1 MLAPPPFF
9 IMVKRIMTE
18 KRTIELSQYSSML
31 AKFDGP
37 IVLLGYGSIARG
49 LLPLLERHIEFDR
62 SKFYVIDQ
70 ASTTRSSIESRGMN
84 FIEARL
90 TPENYR
96 VILVDLLSDP
106 DGRPGF
112 CINACV
118 DVSSLD
124 LLKLTGELGAFYID
138 ASLEP
143 WPGVLE
149 DEDSDPAS
157 RTNYAIR
164 EEFLALREES
174 RGRARKTAV
183 TSCGANPGLVS
194 WLVKEAL
201 LHIARDLGL
210 EFDLPKTRP
219 EWAELMRRA
228 GVKGVHVSEFD
239 GQRTSLPKRKHAF
252 YNTWSV
258 EGLIAEGWQPAELG
272 VGTHER
278 WLPETARE
286 HSYGTR
292 AGIYL
297 LQPGA
302 TTRVFSW
309 CPGPGAKQGLLIAHY
324 ESVSLPDYFSVVESD
339 ELVYRPTVH
348 YAYRPSNA
356 ALLSLQDYYGA
367 NDRAQREHIVLE
379 PEDITEGSNE
389 MGVLL
394 YGHEKNAY
402 WYGSRLSIDQTRAL
416 VPDQNATGLQVT
428 SALLA
433 GMVWAIEN
441 PDAGL
446 VEPEEMD
453 HQRCLEIQRLYLGSL
468 EGHYTDW
475 NPLKGRQPFFPEELD
490 ESDPWQLKNV
500 LIRI

>member
-1 MLAPPPFF
+1 MVNS
-9 IMVKRIMTE
+9 IMSE
-18 KRTIELSQYSSML
+18 QRTIELSKY
-31 AKFDGP
+31 ATIFVKFDGP
-37 IVLLGYGSIARG
+37 IALLGYGSIARG

-70 ASTTRSSIESRGMN
+70 AEATREAVEKRGLR
-84 FIEARL
+84 FIHARL
-90 TPENYR
+90 NPENYR
-96 VILVDLLSDP
+96 AILADVLRDP
-106 DGRPGF
+106 DGHPGF

-118 DVSSLD
+118 DVSSID
-124 LLKLTGELGAFYID
+124 LLRLTGELDAYYID

-149 DEDSDPAS
+149 DEELDPAA

-164 EEFLALREES
+164 EEFLSLREET
-174 RGRARKTAV
+174 RHERRRTAV

-201 LHIARDLGL
+201 LHVARDIGL
-210 EFDLPKTRP
+210 EFEVPSER
-219 EWAELMRRA
+219 EAWARLMQRA

-239 GQRTSLPKRKHAF
+239 GQRSPLPKRKHVF

-286 HSYGTR
+286 HTYGTR

-324 ESVSLPDYFSVVESD
+324 ESVSLPDYFSVFDGET
-339 ELVYRPTVH
+339 LVYRPTVH

-367 NDRAQREHIVLE
+367 NDAAQREHIVLE
-379 PEDITEGSNE
+379 PEDIAEGSNE
-389 MGVLL
+389 LGVLL

-402 WYGSRLSIDQTRAL
+402 WFGSRLSIDDTRRL
-416 VPDQNATGLQVT
+416 ITDQNATGLQVT

-433 GMVWAIEN
+433 GMVWALEN
-441 PDAGL
+441 PEAGI
-446 VEPEEMD
+446 VEPEDMD
-453 HQRCLEIQRLYLGSL
+453 HQRCLEIQQLYLGSV

-490 ESDPWQLKNV
+490 EDDPWQFKNV